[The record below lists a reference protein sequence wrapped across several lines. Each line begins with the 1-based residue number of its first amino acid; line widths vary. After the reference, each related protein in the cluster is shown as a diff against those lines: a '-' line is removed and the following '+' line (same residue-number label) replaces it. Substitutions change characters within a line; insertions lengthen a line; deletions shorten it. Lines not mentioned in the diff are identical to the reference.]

1 MRPIPILPIPILLL
15 LAVLPAEAAE
25 LRGRLEQG
33 GLVVGQAPPGAT
45 ITLDGRAV
53 PTDGDGRF
61 VLGFGRDA
69 GPRAELMVAGQ
80 AETLAVAR
88 RDWPVQRIDGLPPA
102 KVSPDPAQLARIAE
116 ENRLIAE
123 RRQRVRPEAWFLTGF
138 AAPADGVVSG
148 VFGSQR
154 VLNGEA
160 RAPHSGTDIA
170 TAIGAPVRA
179 VGDGIVTLA
188 HPDLF
193 FTGQTA
199 MIDHGLGLQSVYA
212 HLSRLDVVEGQH
224 VARGQQIGAVGA
236 SGRATGPHLHWGV
249 SWLDVRLD
257 PQTAQAVLAT
267 NAP

>member
-1 MRPIPILPIPILLL
+1 MRALPLMLSL
-15 LAVLPAEAAE
+15 LAALPVHALE
-25 LRGRLEQG
+25 LRGRVEQG
-33 GLVVGQAPPGAT
+33 GLALGQTRPGAVV
-45 ITLDGRAV
+45 TLDGRPV
-53 PTDGDGRF
+53 PVDGDGRF

-69 GPRAELMVAGQ
+69 AAQAVLAVDGQ
-80 AETLAVAR
+80 PQNLAVAR
-88 RDWPVQRIDGLPPA
+88 RDWLVQRIDGLPAA

-123 RRQRVRPEAWFLTGF
+123 RRQHIGPTALFLDGL

-160 RAPHSGTDIA
+160 RAPHSGTDVA
-170 TAIGAPVRA
+170 APTGAPVRA
-179 VGDGIVTLA
+179 VAAGTVSLA
-188 HPDLF
+188 HADMF
-193 FTGQTA
+193 FTGQTV

-212 HLSRLDVVEGQH
+212 HLSRTDVTEGQQ
-224 VARGQQIGAVGA
+224 VAKGQVIGAVGA

-257 PQTAQAVLAT
+257 PETVTQALAPK
-267 NAP
+267 APRL